1 MARILLVLLALSAA
15 ACSATQKSATVTSAS
30 EPMDALLWKIEGQD
44 LTEPSYLYGTIHI
57 ISQNDF
63 FLTDATKQAF
73 DESQKIVL
81 ELDMDDP
88 QMPMQMMQYANMPDG
103 QTLDQLLGED
113 TYQKLDALVKKNM
126 GMGIGMFNK
135 WQPILAYS
143 LFIQE
148 FIDGPMASYEQ
159 SFMQMAQKGDKEIIG
174 LETVKEQIDAIGSID
189 YQTQAAYLT
198 KQINDLSGQK
208 ELFSTMVDLYKKQD
222 LNALQRY
229 IVESEGGDQF
239 AEHLLKVR
247 NEKWI
252 SRIHEQAKKESSFF
266 AVGAGHL
273 GGEYGV
279 INLLRQAGFT
289 VTKVK

>member
-1 MARILLVLLALSAA
+1 MLLVLVVA
-15 ACSATQKSATVTSAS
+15 ACSAPKQSGTDAATA
-30 EPMDALLWKIEGQD
+30 EQEAMDALLWKIEGQD

-63 FLTDATKQAF
+63 FLTDATKAAF

-88 QMPMQMMQYANMPDG
+88 QMPMQMMQYANMQDG
-103 QTLDQLLGED
+103 QTLDQLLSEE
-113 TYQKLDALVKKNM
+113 TYQKLDELVKKNM

-159 SFMQMAQKGDKEIIG
+159 SFMQMAQESSKEILG
-174 LETVKEQIDAIGSID
+174 LETVKEQIDAIAAID
-189 YQTQAAYLT
+189 YETQAAYLT
-198 KQINDLSGQK
+198 EQINDLEGQK

-222 LNALQRY
+222 LDALERY
-229 IVESEGGDQF
+229 VVESEGGDQF
-239 AEHLLKVR
+239 AEHLLKER

-252 SRIHEQAKKESSFF
+252 SRMHEQAKKEPSFF

-273 GGEYGV
+273 AGEYGV
-279 INLLRQAGFT
+279 VNLLREAGFT
-289 VTKVK
+289 VTKVE